1 MLSGKDTIIACSSP
15 PGRGAIS
22 IIRLSGDKAFT
33 IIQKVTKNKLKKQIS
48 VVKFPLDNDL
58 IEKCVL
64 TIFRSPN
71 SYTGEDVVEISTH
84 GNPLIVEEVIKKC
97 LKLGAKIAKPG
108 EFTLRAFLNNKLSLD
123 QSEAVIEIIN
133 ANSKSSLKAAQNSL
147 RGGLKTKIS
156 KIQDKL
162 RETRVLVETLIDFVD
177 EDVNIYIEE
186 VISKIDE
193 FKQFFTSF
201 NEDMKAYS
209 SISNDVKVV
218 VIGPPNSGK
227 STLINAIIGKKVSI
241 VNEKHGTTR
250 DVVSSSCLIDGIRFV
265 FNDTAGIRKTS
276 DKIEEEGIKLSKKA
290 LKSADI
296 VIYLAD
302 KEIDFDKLPIIKSKK
317 NIFVLNKIDIS
328 NKKAPVGGFAISA
341 KTKKNLKLLKE
352 ALTKNFLKLNQ
363 EELLS
368 VNIRHLDL
376 IKEAYKNIGL
386 ISPGL
391 VSSNLELVAENLKNC
406 DELLGEIYDPISSD
420 DMLGKIFNKFCIGK

>member
-1 MLSGKDTIIACSSP
+1 MLSEKDTIVACSSP

-22 IIRLSGDKAFT
+22 IIRLSGDKAFS
-33 IIQKVTKNKLKKQIS
+33 IIQKITKNKLKKQIS
-48 VVKFPLDNDL
+48 VAKFPINADL

-64 TIFRSPN
+64 TIFRAPN
-71 SYTGEDVVEISTH
+71 SYTGEDIIEISTH
-84 GNPLIVEEVIKKC
+84 GNPYIVEEVIKKC
-97 LKLGAKIAKPG
+97 LDSGAKIAKPG

-133 ANSKSSLKAAQNSL
+133 ANSKASLKAAQNSL
-147 RGGLKTKIS
+147 EGGLKIKIS
-156 KIQDKL
+156 AIQNKL

-177 EDVNIYIEE
+177 EDVNVYIEE
-186 VISKIDE
+186 VVSKVSE
-193 FKQFFTSF
+193 FKHFFASF

-241 VNEKHGTTR
+241 VNEKQGTTR
-250 DVVSSSCLIDGIRFV
+250 DVVTSSCLIDGIRFV

-276 DKIEEEGIKLSKKA
+276 DKIEKEGIELSKKA

-302 KEIDFDKLPIIKSKK
+302 KENDFDKLPIKKSKT
-317 NIFVLNKIDIS
+317 NIFVLNKIDLS

-341 KTKKNLKLLKE
+341 KTKKNLKLLKK
-352 ALTKNFLKLNQ
+352 ALAHDFLKLNQ

-376 IKEAYKNIGL
+376 IKKAYKHISF

-391 VSSNLELVAENLKNC
+391 VGSNLELVAENLRNC
-406 DELLGEIYDPISSD
+406 DELLGEIYDPVSSD

>member
-1 MLSGKDTIIACSSP
+1 MLSEKDTIVACSSP
-15 PGRGAIS
+15 LGRGAIS
-22 IIRLSGDKAFT
+22 LIRMSGDKSLS
-33 IIQKVTKNKLKKQIS
+33 IVQKITKNKLKKQIS
-48 VVKFPLDNDL
+48 VVRFPLNADL

-64 TIFRSPN
+64 TIFKAPN

-84 GNPLIVEEVIKKC
+84 GNPYIVEEVIKKC
-97 LKLGAKIAKPG
+97 LDSGAKLANPG

-123 QSEAVIEIIN
+123 QSEAVKEIIN
-133 ANSKSSLKAAQNSL
+133 ANSKASLKAAQNSL
-147 RGGLKTKIS
+147 DGGLRVKIS
-156 KIQDKL
+156 EVQDKL
-162 RETRVLVETLIDFVD
+162 RETRVLVETLIDFSD
-177 EDVNIYIEE
+177 EDVNVYIEE
-186 VISKIDE
+186 VINRINE
-193 FKQFFTSF
+193 FKQFFASF

-241 VNEKHGTTR
+241 VSEKQGTTR
-250 DVVSSSCLIDGIRFV
+250 DVVTSSCLIDGIRFV

-276 DKIEEEGIKLSKKA
+276 DKIEKEGINLSKKA

-302 KEIDFDKLPIIKSKK
+302 KENDFDKLPITKNKK
-317 NIFVLNKIDIS
+317 NIFVLNKIDLT
-328 NKKAPVGGFAISA
+328 NKKAPDGGFAISA
-341 KTKKNLKLLKE
+341 KTKKNLKLLKK
-352 ALTKNFLKLNQ
+352 ALAYNFLKLNQ

-376 IKEAYKNIGL
+376 IKKAYKNIAL
-386 ISPGL
+386 ISPSL
-391 VSSNLELVAENLKNC
+391 VSSNLELVAENLRNC

>member
-1 MLSGKDTIIACSSP
+1 VLSEKDTIVACSSP

-22 IIRLSGDKAFT
+22 LIRMSGDKALS
-33 IIQKVTKNKLKKQIS
+33 IIQKITKNRLKKQMS
-48 VVKFPLDNDL
+48 VVKFPLNAGL

-64 TIFRSPN
+64 TIFKAPN
-71 SYTGEDVVEISTH
+71 SYTGEDIVEISTH
-84 GNPLIVEEVIKKC
+84 GNPYIVEEVIKKC
-97 LKLGAKIAKPG
+97 LDSGAKIANPG

-123 QSEAVIEIIN
+123 QSEAVKEIIN
-133 ANSKSSLKAAQNSL
+133 ANSKASLKAAQNSL
-147 RGGLKTKIS
+147 EGGLKVKIS
-156 KIQDKL
+156 EVQDKL
-162 RETRVLVETLIDFVD
+162 RETRVLVETLIDFSD
-177 EDVNIYIEE
+177 EDVNVYIEE
-186 VISKIDE
+186 VISKINE
-193 FKQFFTSF
+193 FKLFFASF

-227 STLINAIIGKKVSI
+227 SSLINAIIGKKVSI
-241 VNEKHGTTR
+241 VSEKQGTTR
-250 DVVSSSCLIDGIRFV
+250 DVVTSSCLIDGIRFV

-276 DKIEEEGIKLSKKA
+276 DKIEKEGINLSKRA

-302 KEIDFDKLPIIKSKK
+302 KENDFDKLPITKNKK
-317 NIFVLNKIDIS
+317 NIFVLNKIDLT
-328 NKKAPVGGFAISA
+328 NKKAPLGGFAISA
-341 KTKKNLKLLKE
+341 KTKKNLKLLKK
-352 ALTKNFLKLNQ
+352 ALAHNFLKLNQ

-376 IKEAYKNIGL
+376 IKKAYKNIAL

-391 VSSNLELVAENLKNC
+391 VCSNLELVAENLRNC

>member
-1 MLSGKDTIIACSSP
+1 MLSEKDTIVACSSP

-22 IIRLSGDKAFT
+22 IIRLSGNKAFS
-33 IIQKVTKNKLKKQIS
+33 IIQKITKNKLKKQIS
-48 VVKFPLDNDL
+48 LIKFPLSDGL

-64 TIFRSPN
+64 TIFKSPN

-84 GNPLIVEEVIKKC
+84 GNPYIVEEVIKKC
-97 LKLGAKIAKPG
+97 LNSGAKIAKPG

-123 QSEAVIEIIN
+123 QSEAVIDIIN
-133 ANSKSSLKAAQNSL
+133 ANSKASLKAAQNSL
-147 RGGLKTKIS
+147 EGGLKFKIS
-156 KIQDKL
+156 AIQDKL

-177 EDVNIYIEE
+177 EDVNVYIEE

-193 FKQFFTSF
+193 FKLFFDSF

-241 VNEKHGTTR
+241 VNEKQGTTR
-250 DVVSSSCLIDGIRFV
+250 DVVTSSCLIDGIRFV
-265 FNDTAGIRKTS
+265 FSDTAGIRKTL
-276 DKIEEEGIKLSKKA
+276 DKIEKEGIELSKKA
-290 LKSADI
+290 LKRADI

-302 KEIDFDKLPIIKSKK
+302 KESDFDKLPIAKNKK
-317 NIFVLNKIDIS
+317 NIFVLNKIDLTK
-328 NKKAPVGGFAISA
+328 KKAPVGGLAVSA
-341 KTKKNLKLLKE
+341 KTKKNLKLLKK
-352 ALTKNFLKLNQ
+352 ALAHNFLKLNQ
-363 EELLS
+363 AELLS

-376 IKEAYKNIGL
+376 IKKAYKNIAL
-386 ISPGL
+386 ISPVL
-391 VSSNLELVAENLKNC
+391 VSSNLELVAENLKSC

-420 DMLGKIFNKFCIGK
+420 DLLGKIFNKFCIGK

>member
-1 MLSGKDTIIACSSP
+1 MLSEKDTIVACSSP

-22 IIRLSGDKAFT
+22 IIRMSGDKALS
-33 IIQKVTKNKLKKQIS
+33 IIKKITKNKLNKQIS
-48 VVKFPLDNDL
+48 VVRFPLDNDL

-71 SYTGEDVVEISTH
+71 SYTGEDIVEISTH
-84 GNPLIVEEVIKKC
+84 GNPFIVEEVIKKC
-97 LKLGAKIAKPG
+97 LSSGAKIAKPG

-123 QSEAVIEIIN
+123 RSEAVIDIIN
-133 ANSKSSLKAAQNSL
+133 ANSKASLRAAQNSL
-147 RGGLKTKIS
+147 DGGLKVKIS
-156 KIQDKL
+156 EIQDKL

-186 VISKIDE
+186 VISKFKE
-193 FKQFFTSF
+193 FKNIFSSF
-201 NEDMKAYS
+201 NEDMKTYS
-209 SISNDVKVV
+209 SISSDVKVV

-241 VNEKHGTTR
+241 VSEKQGTTR
-250 DVVSSSCLIDGIRFV
+250 DVVTSSCLIDGIRFV

-276 DKIEEEGIKLSKKA
+276 DKIEKEGIKLSKKA

-296 VIYLAD
+296 VIYLAE
-302 KEIDFDKLPIIKSKK
+302 KENDFDKLPIIKSKK
-317 NIFVLNKIDIS
+317 NIYVLNKIDLS
-328 NKKAPVGGFAISA
+328 NKKAPVGGFAVSA
-341 KTKKNLKLLKE
+341 KTKKNLKLLKK
-352 ALTKNFLKLNQ
+352 ALTHNFLKLDQ

-376 IKEAYKNIGL
+376 IKKAHKYIAL

-391 VSSNLELVAENLKNC
+391 VSSNLELVAENLRNC

>member
-1 MLSGKDTIIACSSP
+1 MLSARDTIVACSSP

-22 IIRLSGDKAFT
+22 IIRMSGDKAFS
-33 IIQKVTKNKLKKQIS
+33 IIQKITKNKLKKQLS
-48 VVKFPLDNDL
+48 VVKFPLDKDL
-58 IEKCVL
+58 FEKCVL

-71 SYTGEDVVEISTH
+71 SYTGEDIVEISTH
-84 GNPLIVEEVIKKC
+84 GNPYIVEEVIKKC
-97 LKLGAKIAKPG
+97 LNTGAKLAKPG

-123 QSEAVIEIIN
+123 RSEAVIDIIN
-133 ANSKSSLKAAQNSL
+133 ANSKASLKAAQNSL
-147 RGGLKTKIS
+147 EGGLRVKIS
-156 KIQDKL
+156 EIQDKL
-162 RETRVLVETLIDFVD
+162 RETRVMVETLIDFVD

-186 VISKIDE
+186 VIGKIDE
-193 FKQFFTSF
+193 FKSTFKSF
-201 NEDMKAYS
+201 NEEMKAYS
-209 SISNDVKVV
+209 SISSDVKVV

-241 VNEKHGTTR
+241 VNEKQGTTR
-250 DVVSSSCLIDGIRFV
+250 DVVTSSCLIDGIRFV
-265 FNDTAGIRKTS
+265 FKDTAGIRKTS
-276 DKIEEEGIKLSKKA
+276 DKIEKEGIKLSKKE

-302 KEIDFDKLPIIKSKK
+302 KESDFDKLPFIKNKK
-317 NIFVLNKIDIS
+317 NIFVLNKIDLAK
-328 NKKAPVGGFAISA
+328 KKAPVGGLAISA
-341 KTKKNLKLLKE
+341 KTKKNLKLLKN
-352 ALTKNFLKLNQ
+352 ALAHNFLKLNQ

-376 IKEAYKNIGL
+376 IKKAYKNIAL

-391 VSSNLELVAENLKNC
+391 ISSNLELVAENLRNC

>member
-48 VVKFPLDNDL
+48 VVKFPLDKDL
-58 IEKCVL
+58 VEKCVL

-193 FKQFFTSF
+193 FKQFFASF

-276 DKIEEEGIKLSKKA
+276 DKIEKEGIKLSKKA

-352 ALTKNFLKLNQ
+352 ALTQNFLKLNQ

>member
-33 IIQKVTKNKLKKQIS
+33 IIQKITKNKLKKQIS
-48 VVKFPLDNDL
+48 IVKFPLDNDL

-64 TIFRSPN
+64 TIFKSPN
-71 SYTGEDVVEISTH
+71 SYTGEDIVEISTH

-177 EDVNIYIEE
+177 EDVNIFIEE

-193 FKQFFTSF
+193 FKRFFASF

-241 VNEKHGTTR
+241 VNERRGTTR
-250 DVVSSSCLIDGIRFV
+250 DVVTSSCLIDGIRFV

-302 KEIDFDKLPIIKSKK
+302 NEIDFDKLPIIKSKK
-317 NIFVLNKIDIS
+317 NIFVLNKVDIS
-328 NKKAPVGGFAISA
+328 NKKAPIGGFAISA

-352 ALTKNFLKLNQ
+352 ALTQSFLQLNQ

-376 IKEAYKNIGL
+376 IKKANKNIDL
-386 ISPGL
+386 ISPAL
-391 VSSNLELVAENLKNC
+391 VGSNLELVAENLKNC

-420 DMLGKIFNKFCIGK
+420 EFLGKIFNKFCIGK

>member
-1 MLSGKDTIIACSSP
+1 MLSEKDTIVACSSP

-22 IIRLSGDKAFT
+22 VIRLSGDKAFS
-33 IIQKVTKNKLKKQIS
+33 IIQKITKNKLKKQIS
-48 VVKFPLDNDL
+48 VVKFPLNADL

-64 TIFRSPN
+64 TIFKAPN
-71 SYTGEDVVEISTH
+71 SYTGEDIVEISTH
-84 GNPLIVEEVIKKC
+84 GNPYIVEEVIKKC
-97 LKLGAKIAKPG
+97 LDSGAKIAKPG

-133 ANSKSSLKAAQNSL
+133 ANSKASLKAAQNSL
-147 RGGLKTKIS
+147 EGGLKVKIS
-156 KIQDKL
+156 AIQDKL
-162 RETRVLVETLIDFVD
+162 RETRVLVETLIDFTD
-177 EDVNIYIEE
+177 EDVNVYIEE
-186 VISKIDE
+186 VKSKINE
-193 FKQFFTSF
+193 FKLFFASF

-227 STLINAIIGKKVSI
+227 STLINAIVGKKVSI
-241 VNEKHGTTR
+241 VNEKQGTTR
-250 DVVSSSCLIDGIRFV
+250 DVVTSSCLIDGIRFV
-265 FNDTAGIRKTS
+265 FSDTAGIRKTL
-276 DKIEEEGIKLSKKA
+276 DKIEKEGIELSKKA

-302 KEIDFDKLPIIKSKK
+302 KENDFDKLPIKKSKT
-317 NIFVLNKIDIS
+317 NIFVLNKIDLS

-341 KTKKNLKLLKE
+341 KTKKNLKSLKK
-352 ALTKNFLKLNQ
+352 ALAQNFLKLNQ
-363 EELLS
+363 QELMS
-368 VNIRHLDL
+368 VNMRHLDL
-376 IKEAYKNIGL
+376 IKKAYKNIAL

-391 VSSNLELVAENLKNC
+391 VSSNLELVAENLRNC

>member
-1 MLSGKDTIIACSSP
+1 VLSGRDTIVACSSP

-22 IIRLSGDKAFT
+22 IIRMSGDKAFS
-33 IIQKVTKNKLKKQIS
+33 IIKKITKNKLNKQIS

-71 SYTGEDVVEISTH
+71 SYTGEDIVEISTH
-84 GNPLIVEEVIKKC
+84 GNPFIVEEVIKKC
-97 LKLGAKIAKPG
+97 LNSGAKIAKPG

-123 QSEAVIEIIN
+123 RSEAVIDIIN
-133 ANSKSSLKAAQNSL
+133 ANSKASLRAAQNSL
-147 RGGLKTKIS
+147 EGGLKVKIS
-156 KIQDKL
+156 EIQDKL

-193 FKQFFTSF
+193 FKDIFASF
-201 NEDMKAYS
+201 SEDMKAYS
-209 SISNDVKVV
+209 SISSDVKVV

-241 VNEKHGTTR
+241 VNEKQGTTR
-250 DVVSSSCLIDGIRFV
+250 DVVTSSCLIDGIRFV

-276 DKIEEEGIKLSKKA
+276 DKIEKEGIKLSKKA

-302 KEIDFDKLPIIKSKK
+302 KESDFDKLPVIKSKK
-317 NIFVLNKIDIS
+317 NIYVLNKIDLS

-341 KTKKNLKLLKE
+341 KTKKNLKLLKKS
-352 ALTKNFLKLNQ
+352 LSHNFLKLNQ

-376 IKEAYKNIGL
+376 IKKAYKNIVL

-391 VSSNLELVAENLKNC
+391 VSTNLELVAENLRIC

>member
-1 MLSGKDTIIACSSP
+1 MLSEKDTIVACSSP

-22 IIRLSGDKAFT
+22 VIRLSGDKAFS
-33 IIQKVTKNKLKKQIS
+33 IIQKITKNKLKKQIS
-48 VVKFPLDNDL
+48 VVKFPLNADL

-64 TIFRSPN
+64 TIFKAPN
-71 SYTGEDVVEISTH
+71 SYTGEDIVEISTH
-84 GNPLIVEEVIKKC
+84 GNPYIVEEVIKKC
-97 LKLGAKIAKPG
+97 LDSGAKIAKPG

-133 ANSKSSLKAAQNSL
+133 ANSKASLKAAQNSL
-147 RGGLKTKIS
+147 EGGLKVKIS
-156 KIQDKL
+156 AIQDKL
-162 RETRVLVETLIDFVD
+162 RETRVLVETLIDFSD
-177 EDVNIYIEE
+177 EDVNVSIEE
-186 VISKIDE
+186 VKSKINE
-193 FKQFFTSF
+193 FKLFFASF

-241 VNEKHGTTR
+241 VNEKQGTTR
-250 DVVSSSCLIDGIRFV
+250 DVVTSSCLIDGIRFV
-265 FNDTAGIRKTS
+265 FSDTAGIRKTL
-276 DKIEEEGIKLSKKA
+276 DKIEKEGIELSKKA

-302 KEIDFDKLPIIKSKK
+302 KENDFDKLPIAKNKK
-317 NIFVLNKIDIS
+317 NIFVLNKIDVT

-341 KTKKNLKLLKE
+341 KTKKNLKSLKK
-352 ALTKNFLKLNQ
+352 ALAHNFLKLNQ

-376 IKEAYKNIGL
+376 IKKAYKNIAL

-391 VSSNLELVAENLKNC
+391 VSSNLELVAENLRNC

>member
-1 MLSGKDTIIACSSP
+1 VLSGKDTIIACSSP

-22 IIRLSGDKAFT
+22 IIRLSGDKAFS
-33 IIQKVTKNKLKKQIS
+33 IIQKITKKKLKKQIS
-48 VVKFPLDNDL
+48 VVKFPLDKHL
-58 IEKCVL
+58 TEKCVL

-71 SYTGEDVVEISTH
+71 SYTGEDIVEISTH

-97 LKLGAKIAKPG
+97 LKIGAKIARPG

-186 VISKIDE
+186 VISKIRE
-193 FKQFFTSF
+193 FKHFFESF
-201 NEDMKAYS
+201 NEDMKAYG
-209 SISNDVKVV
+209 SISSDVKVV

-241 VNEKHGTTR
+241 VNEREGTTR
-250 DVVSSSCLIDGIRFV
+250 DVVASSCLIDGIRFV

-276 DKIEEEGIKLSKKA
+276 DIIEKEGIKLSKKA

-296 VIYLAD
+296 VIYLAE
-302 KEIDFDKLPIIKSKK
+302 KLNDFDKLPIIKSKK
-317 NIFVLNKIDIS
+317 NIFVINKIDIS
-328 NKKAPVGGFAISA
+328 NKKAPDGGFAISA

-352 ALTKNFLKLNQ
+352 ALAQNFLKLNK

-376 IKEAYKNIGL
+376 IKKAYKNIAL

-391 VSSNLELVAENLKNC
+391 VGSNLELVAENLKNC
-406 DELLGEIYDPISSD
+406 DALLGEIYDPISSD
-420 DMLGKIFNKFCIGK
+420 EMLGKIFNKFCIGK

>member
-1 MLSGKDTIIACSSP
+1 MLSARDTIVACSSP

-22 IIRLSGDKAFT
+22 IIRMSGDKAFS
-33 IIQKVTKNKLKKQIS
+33 IIQKITKNKLKKQLS
-48 VVKFPLDNDL
+48 VVKFPLDKDL
-58 IEKCVL
+58 FEKCVL

-71 SYTGEDVVEISTH
+71 SYTGEDIVEISTH
-84 GNPLIVEEVIKKC
+84 GNPYIVEEVIKKC
-97 LKLGAKIAKPG
+97 LNTGAKLAKPG

-123 QSEAVIEIIN
+123 RSEAVIDIIN
-133 ANSKSSLKAAQNSL
+133 ANSKASLKAAQNSL
-147 RGGLKTKIS
+147 EGGLRVKIS
-156 KIQDKL
+156 EIQDKL
-162 RETRVLVETLIDFVD
+162 RETRVMVETLIDFVD

-186 VISKIDE
+186 VIGKIDE
-193 FKQFFTSF
+193 FKSTFKSF
-201 NEDMKAYS
+201 NEEMKAYS
-209 SISNDVKVV
+209 SISSDVKVV

-241 VNEKHGTTR
+241 VNEKQGTTR
-250 DVVSSSCLIDGIRFV
+250 DVVTSSCLIDGIRFV
-265 FNDTAGIRKTS
+265 FKDTAGIRKTS
-276 DKIEEEGIKLSKKA
+276 DKIEKEGIKLSKKA

-302 KEIDFDKLPIIKSKK
+302 KENDFDNLPLIKNKK
-317 NIFVLNKIDIS
+317 NIFVLNKIDLT
-328 NKKAPVGGFAISA
+328 KKRAPVGGLAISA
-341 KTKKNLKLLKE
+341 KTKKNLKLLKN
-352 ALTKNFLKLNQ
+352 ALAHNFLKLNQ

-376 IKEAYKNIGL
+376 IKKAYKNIAL

-391 VSSNLELVAENLKNC
+391 ISSNLELVAENLRNC

>member
-1 MLSGKDTIIACSSP
+1 MLSARDTIVACSSP

-22 IIRLSGDKAFT
+22 IIRMSGDKAFS
-33 IIQKVTKNKLKKQIS
+33 IIQKITKNKLKKQLS
-48 VVKFPLDNDL
+48 VVKFPLDKDL
-58 IEKCVL
+58 FEKCVL

-71 SYTGEDVVEISTH
+71 SYTGEDIVEISTH
-84 GNPLIVEEVIKKC
+84 GNPYIVEEVIKKC
-97 LKLGAKIAKPG
+97 LNTGAKLAKPG

-123 QSEAVIEIIN
+123 RSEAVIDIIN
-133 ANSKSSLKAAQNSL
+133 ANSKASLKAAQNSL
-147 RGGLKTKIS
+147 EGGLKVKIS
-156 KIQDKL
+156 EIQDKL
-162 RETRVLVETLIDFVD
+162 RETRVMVETLIDFVD

-186 VISKIDE
+186 VIGKIDE
-193 FKQFFTSF
+193 FKSTFKSF
-201 NEDMKAYS
+201 NEEMKAYS
-209 SISNDVKVV
+209 SISSDVKVV

-241 VNEKHGTTR
+241 VNEKQGTTR
-250 DVVSSSCLIDGIRFV
+250 DVVTSSCLIDGIRFV
-265 FNDTAGIRKTS
+265 FKDTAGIRKTS
-276 DKIEEEGIKLSKKA
+276 DKIEKEGIKLSKKA

-302 KEIDFDKLPIIKSKK
+302 KENDFDKLPLIKNKK
-317 NIFVLNKIDIS
+317 NIFVLNKIDLT
-328 NKKAPVGGFAISA
+328 KKRAPVGGLAISA
-341 KTKKNLKLLKE
+341 KTKKNLKLLKN
-352 ALTKNFLKLNQ
+352 ALAHNFLKLNQ

-376 IKEAYKNIGL
+376 IKKAYKNIAL

-391 VSSNLELVAENLKNC
+391 ISSNLELVAENLRNC

>member
-1 MLSGKDTIIACSSP
+1 MLSARDTIVACSTP

-22 IIRLSGDKAFT
+22 IIRMSGDKAFS
-33 IIQKVTKNKLKKQIS
+33 IIKKITKNKLKKQIS
-48 VVKFPLDNDL
+48 VVKFPLDKDL
-58 IEKCVL
+58 FEKCVL

-71 SYTGEDVVEISTH
+71 SYTGEDIVEISTH
-84 GNPLIVEEVIKKC
+84 GNPYIVQEVIKKC
-97 LKLGAKIAKPG
+97 INTGAKIAKPG

-123 QSEAVIEIIN
+123 RSEAVIDIIN
-133 ANSKSSLKAAQNSL
+133 ANSKASLKAAQNSL
-147 RGGLKTKIS
+147 EGGLKVKIS
-156 KIQDKL
+156 EIQDKL
-162 RETRVLVETLIDFVD
+162 RDTRVMVETLIDFVD

-186 VISKIDE
+186 VIQKIDE
-193 FKQFFTSF
+193 FKSTFKSF
-201 NEDMKAYS
+201 NDEMKAYS
-209 SISNDVKVV
+209 SISSDVKVV

-241 VNEKHGTTR
+241 VNEKQGTTR
-250 DVVSSSCLIDGIRFV
+250 DVVTSSCLIDGIRFV
-265 FNDTAGIRKTS
+265 FKDTAGIRKTS

-302 KEIDFDKLPIIKSKK
+302 KENDFDKLPLIKNKK
-317 NIFVLNKIDIS
+317 NIFVLNKIDLAK
-328 NKKAPVGGFAISA
+328 KKAPVGGLAISA
-341 KTKKNLKLLKE
+341 KTKKNLKLLKN
-352 ALTKNFLKLNQ
+352 ALANNFLKLNQ

-376 IKEAYKNIGL
+376 IKKAYKNIAL

-391 VSSNLELVAENLKNC
+391 ISSNLELVAENLRNC

>member
-1 MLSGKDTIIACSSP
+1 MLSARDTIVACSTP

-22 IIRLSGDKAFT
+22 IIRMSGDKAFS
-33 IIQKVTKNKLKKQIS
+33 IIKKITKNELKKQIS
-48 VVKFPLDNDL
+48 VVKFPLDKDL
-58 IEKCVL
+58 FEKCVL

-71 SYTGEDVVEISTH
+71 SYTGEDIVEISTH
-84 GNPLIVEEVIKKC
+84 GNPYIVQEVIKKC
-97 LKLGAKIAKPG
+97 INTGAKIAKPG

-123 QSEAVIEIIN
+123 RSEAVIDIIN
-133 ANSKSSLKAAQNSL
+133 ANSKASLKAAQNSL
-147 RGGLKTKIS
+147 EGGLKVKIS
-156 KIQDKL
+156 EIQDKL
-162 RETRVLVETLIDFVD
+162 RETRVMVETLIDFVD

-186 VISKIDE
+186 VIGKIDE
-193 FKQFFTSF
+193 FKSTFKSF
-201 NEDMKAYS
+201 NEEMKAYS
-209 SISNDVKVV
+209 SISSDVKVV

-241 VNEKHGTTR
+241 VNEKQGTTR
-250 DVVSSSCLIDGIRFV
+250 DVVTSSCLIDGIRFV
-265 FNDTAGIRKTS
+265 FKDTAGIRKTS
-276 DKIEEEGIKLSKKA
+276 DKIEKEGIKLSKKA

-302 KEIDFDKLPIIKSKK
+302 KENDFDKLPLIKNKK
-317 NIFVLNKIDIS
+317 NIFVLNKIDLT
-328 NKKAPVGGFAISA
+328 KKRAPVGGLAISA
-341 KTKKNLKLLKE
+341 KTKKNLKLLKN
-352 ALTKNFLKLNQ
+352 ALAHNFLKLNQ

-376 IKEAYKNIGL
+376 IKKAYKNIAL

-391 VSSNLELVAENLKNC
+391 ISSNLELVAENLRNC